1 MSNLNPQASDLKVYS
16 AYNRID
22 RSESLTVVAAD
33 DIEAKVKVLDKIG
46 YWITE
51 DSSDRKRWNLV
62 DADDIS
68 IVEAALKSVDLE
80 DAYNEAL
87 ALISWVVTEPTELI
101 GGSLGAGFGLEE
113 Q

>member
-1 MSNLNPQASDLKVYS
+1 MSNLNPQASDLKVYT
-16 AYNRID
+16 AYNRLD
-22 RSESLTVVAAD
+22 RSQSLMVVAAED
-33 DIEAKVKVLDKIG
+33 VEAKFKVLDKIG
-46 YWITE
+46 YWIVE
-51 DSSDRKRWNLV
+51 DTNDRKRWNLV

-68 IVEAALKSVDLE
+68 IVEAALKSADLE

-87 ALISWVVTEPTELI
+87 GLISWTVTEPTELI